1 MEIKQIETSR
11 INPAAYNP
19 RIELQPGDS
28 EYEALKKSIKEF
40 GYIEPLVWNEATG
53 NLVGGHQRFKVI
65 MEEQPSSVQV
75 SVVNLSLEKEKA
87 LNLALNKISGDWD
100 DYKLEQLLQDL
111 SETDIDLALTGF
123 SESELEEAL
132 AGFAE
137 GENNG
142 ALNYNQEINLE
153 EYSEDKFDHQCPKCG
168 FSYNE

>member
-19 RIELQPGDS
+19 RIELQPGDP

-65 MEEQPSSVQV
+65 MEEQRSSVQV
-75 SVVNLSLEKEKA
+75 SVVNLSPEKEKA

-123 SESELEEAL
+123 SESELEDAL